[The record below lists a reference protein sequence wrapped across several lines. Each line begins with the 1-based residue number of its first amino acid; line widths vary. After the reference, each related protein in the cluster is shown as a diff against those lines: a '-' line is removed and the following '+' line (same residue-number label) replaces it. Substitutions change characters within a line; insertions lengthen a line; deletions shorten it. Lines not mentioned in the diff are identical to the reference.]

1 MEDKD
6 KENKVEEEIPKEEI
20 QAYIKE
26 RWSRMW
32 SDELIE
38 LRNKFKQYREDPELI
53 RKLSEK
59 IIKETG
65 E

>member
-6 KENKVEEEIPKEEI
+6 KENKAEEEIPREEI

-38 LRNKFKQYREDPELI
+38 LRNKFKQYREDPDLI

>member
-6 KENKVEEEIPKEEI
+6 KENKVEEEIPREEI

-59 IIKETG
+59 IVKETG

>member
-6 KENKVEEEIPKEEI
+6 KENKIEEEIPREEI

-32 SDELIE
+32 SAELIE

-59 IIKETG
+59 IVKETG

>member
-1 MEDKD
+1 MED
-6 KENKVEEEIPKEEI
+6 KENKEEAVEEIPKEEI
-20 QAYIKE
+20 EAYIKE

-38 LRNKFKQYREDPELI
+38 IRDKFKQYQKDPELL

-59 IIKETG
+59 IIKEVG

>member
-6 KENKVEEEIPKEEI
+6 KENKVEEEIPREEI

-32 SDELIE
+32 STELIE

-59 IIKETG
+59 IVKETG

>member
-59 IIKETG
+59 IVKETG

>member
-6 KENKVEEEIPKEEI
+6 KENKVEEEIPREEI

>member
-6 KENKVEEEIPKEEI
+6 KENKVEEEIPREEI
-20 QAYIKE
+20 QSYIKE

-32 SDELIE
+32 SPELIE

-59 IIKETG
+59 IVKEVG